1 MGRRHS
7 SQGMMTRKDNLDS
20 TYAMTENQYPAKL
33 SFEAVLYLAVGCLSL
48 SCSKEIDT
56 RPTFVQVPF
65 SGTWI
70 VSEAREDGVL
80 QNEWLGLELTFEQ
93 LKKDSGAYYMPATPS
108 DSVWAKSGGWQV
120 TDSIHLVRDNYANL
134 YIFFNREGKLLT
146 TFTIESADTT
156 RTCPDYPCVL
166 DTTGTWLFTFDPLP
180 KN

>member
-1 MGRRHS
+1 MDWKSR
-7 SQGMMTRKDNLDS
+7 QVTLLNTTAILC
-20 TYAMTENQYPAKL
+20 
-33 SFEAVLYLAVGCLSL
+33 LAVGCLSL

-56 RPTFVQVPF
+56 QPTFVQVPF
-65 SGTWI
+65 AGTWI
-70 VSEAREDGVL
+70 VSEARENGVL

-93 LKKDSGAYYMPATPS
+93 LKKDSGAYYLPATPG

-120 TDSIHLVRDNYANL
+120 IDSIRLVRDNYANL

-156 RTCPDYPCVL
+156 GTCPEYPCPL
-166 DTTGTWLFTFDPLP
+166 DVTGTWVFAFNPLP